1 MSYFKGLEEE
11 VSAGLWKCICLI
23 QIKHPPSPPPSPSF
37 LKLIKF
43 PSLRAVPVRPGEV
56 RLSHAVKRSCLE
68 ETADSTSVGA
78 NCFLAV
84 RTNEVTGNFQRQCS
98 RLCQVGGRGPAP
110 RSVKCPLAWALD
122 RFFAPDDVPA
132 VFRSHGT
139 APGLPPSGQ

>member
-1 MSYFKGLEEE
+1 MHLPNTNYASPTRNPPHPLSFK
-11 VSAGLWKCICLI
+11 K
-23 QIKHPPSPPPSPSF
+23 

-43 PSLRAVPVRPGEV
+43 PSLRAVPVPPGKV

-68 ETADSTSVGA
+68 ETADSTCVGA

-98 RLCQVGGRGPAP
+98 RLCQVGGRGP
-110 RSVKCPLAWALD
+110 VKCPPARALG
-122 RFFAPDDVPA
+122 RFFAPAADVPA
-132 VFRSHGT
+132 VSRSPGT